1 MELALFALTI
11 SGATGWFALEIAWPR
26 PRQVSGSLVLR
37 AAVSGALGLFASSLI
52 YFACLIFG
60 LATRPW
66 VIGIDIAVLVAL
78 AGYGVSAQRSRP
90 PLDTRHDEPA
100 EPLSA
105 IDWMLGAGLATAL
118 VVNGYIWLQRFRD
131 ESLGFWD
138 AFAIW
143 NLKARFFFFDAGEHW
158 QRAFS
163 DIIEWSHTDYP
174 LLLPLNVARLWTYA
188 GDADQTISALL
199 SVAFSTLALAIL
211 FAAIAQARGRPLAF
225 LGALALLASPQ
236 FMAQTT
242 WQISDI
248 PTGTFLATSFAL
260 ILAGA
265 RRPHDRFALLFAA
278 GVSAGAAA
286 WTKNEGLLF
295 ALAIPFA
302 LAVVGPRVEWRERLT
317 EVFQFAKGLA
327 LPLALLLAVNLTV
340 GGENDLAADFTWTS
354 LGRIFEWTRHQM
366 IITSFF
372 NMTLMLTGLPL
383 LGLLLGLGVWSG
395 FPRRT
400 IESRYL
406 AAATLALAL
415 QLAGYYF
422 IYLIT
427 ERDLAW
433 HLATSNL
440 RLLIQLYP
448 STLLLLFTA
457 LRPSPHQKTS
467 SPKPARDSHTEPSR
481 S

>member
-52 YFACLIFG
+52 YFACLILG

-225 LGALALLASPQ
+225 LGALAVCVAFGLRIARRAERGEPAEAGRRRVQGIRLLAL
-236 FMAQTT
+236 
-242 WQISDI
+242 
-248 PTGTFLATSFAL
+248 G
-260 ILAGA
+260 
-265 RRPHDRFALLFAA
+265 
-278 GVSAGAAA
+278 
-286 WTKNEGLLF
+286 
-295 ALAIPFA
+295 
-302 LAVVGPRVEWRERLT
+302 
-317 EVFQFAKGLA
+317 
-327 LPLALLLAVNLTV
+327 LLLAVALAGA
-340 GGENDLAADFTWTS
+340 GGARIAGQEAERALLDRQAAA
-354 LGRIFEWTRHQM
+354 FEALRAERQ
-366 IITSFF
+366 
-372 NMTLMLTGLPL
+372 MLTA
-383 LGLLLGLGVWSG
+383 VTVA
-395 FPRRT
+395 R
-400 IESRYL
+400 
-406 AAATLALAL
+406 AA
-415 QLAGYYF
+415 
-422 IYLIT
+422 
-427 ERDLAW
+427 R
-433 HLATSNL
+433 
-440 RLLIQLYP
+440 
-448 STLLLLFTA
+448 
-457 LRPSPHQKTS
+457 
-467 SPKPARDSHTEPSR
+467 
-481 S
+481 